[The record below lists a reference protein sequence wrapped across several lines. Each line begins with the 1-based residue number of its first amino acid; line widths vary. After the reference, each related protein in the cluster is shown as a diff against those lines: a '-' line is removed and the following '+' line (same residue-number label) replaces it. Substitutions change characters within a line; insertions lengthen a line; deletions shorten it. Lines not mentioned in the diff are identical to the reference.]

1 MLTTYGTDHGDGL
14 YAALWRLLGAVW
26 RRFCWGGI
34 CTILRRWRVLWRL
47 WGRVAGYLCQLL
59 YPLNRFLLAVIVEL
73 FHSGQYQR
81 LWAVRLNRGPRTSE
95 NLIPIV

>member
-73 FHSGQYQR
+73 FHSGQNQGLR
-81 LWAVRLNRGPRTSE
+81 AVCLGGYTCPPE
-95 NLIPIV
+95 NLICIV